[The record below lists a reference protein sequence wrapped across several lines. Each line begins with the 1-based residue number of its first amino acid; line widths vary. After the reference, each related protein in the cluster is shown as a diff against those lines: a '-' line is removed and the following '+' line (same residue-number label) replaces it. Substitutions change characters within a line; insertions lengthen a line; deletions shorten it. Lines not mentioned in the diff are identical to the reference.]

1 MKKII
6 YRNQPKNIFIIPYW
20 KKYPKIK
27 WNVSIYFIYILVEE
41 NLFQKN
47 KAIEKKQKINEKY
60 LNDIKN
66 YHERVKSSQIPYNEY
81 IEKGKNID
89 KKEEKN
95 KIKKNKNN
103 SNIKNPWIR
112 LYEQN
117 KILNSK
123 KIQNLKEKLEQEKK
137 IEDLTLTF
145 KPKINDYSR
154 KLVENNY
161 NGIKVENRL
170 MNYGKLYEEKNKSKR
185 KIINEDN
192 NKTEE
197 NKEIKKINIIKKNK
211 RKKTLTPIN
220 NLNYVKKSKVKLDIV
235 KTKDKSKDKNI
246 NKTKEKKLNRKL
258 TPDKNFYEYLYLE
271 SKILQKK
278 RDEAIQKNLDL
289 TCPFKPKLNDSF
301 NKNIQNNDLNV
312 FQRLYNAKNENR
324 KIATEAK
331 LRRKFNFYSDDN
343 LLDYENKKNFKY
355 RNNLKTYNNINNR
368 NSPKNDNSYI
378 NSINK
383 NINNDNIDKDD
394 FNKENKKNYIKKSY
408 ITILKAKYIKYFE
421 LFNCLDSDK
430 DGIISYKK
438 IKLSTLDSDKLISL
452 TPLLYEI
459 QYKGLEVD
467 FPKFCEKIQNLN

>member
-1 MKKII
+1 M
-6 YRNQPKNIFIIPYW
+6 
-20 KKYPKIK
+20 
-27 WNVSIYFIYILVEE
+27 
-41 NLFQKN
+41 
-47 KAIEKKQKINEKY
+47 
-60 LNDIKN
+60 
-66 YHERVKSSQIPYNEY
+66 
-81 IEKGKNID
+81 
-89 KKEEKN
+89 
-95 KIKKNKNN
+95 
-103 SNIKNPWIR
+103 
-112 LYEQN
+112 
-117 KILNSK
+117 
-123 KIQNLKEKLEQEKK
+123 
-137 IEDLTLTF
+137 TLTF

-197 NKEIKKINIIKKNK
+197 NKEIKKINSIKKNK
-211 RKKTLTPIN
+211 RKKALTSIN
-220 NLNYVKKSKVKLDIV
+220 NLNYIKKSKVKLDIV

-355 RNNLKTYNNINNR
+355 RNNLKTYKNINNR